1 MHDKLSVLGANLLKE
16 TLPSIVNGTMIVF
29 HKMTH
34 KQHSL
39 QILAEDERIDWTMNA
54 KDIHNH
60 IRGLSP
66 WPVGYTTMDINLYS
80 IYLDKEKYMQSLP
93 SINAVNIA
101 KHRGGPHN
109 GNVVN
114 AILRTIFRMCQV

>member
-1 MHDKLSVLGANLLKE
+1 
-16 TLPSIVNGTMIVF
+16 
-29 HKMTH
+29 MTH

-66 WPVGYTTMDINLYS
+66 WPVGYTTMDDTNLNCILHIS
-80 IYLDKEKYMQSLP
+80 CITKRATREIVETTKRQSL
-93 SINAVNIA
+93 
-101 KHRGGPHN
+101 
-109 GNVVN
+109 
-114 AILRTIFRMCQV
+114 LRQAQMMQLL

>member
-1 MHDKLSVLGANLLKE
+1 
-16 TLPSIVNGTMIVF
+16 
-29 HKMTH
+29 MTH

-66 WPVGYTTMDINLYS
+66 WPVGYTTMDDTNLKLYAAH
-80 IYLDKEKYMQSLP
+80 IVHNKRATREIVETTKRQSL
-93 SINAVNIA
+93 
-101 KHRGGPHN
+101 
-109 GNVVN
+109 
-114 AILRTIFRMCQV
+114 LRQAQMMQLL

>member
-1 MHDKLSVLGANLLKE
+1 
-16 TLPSIVNGTMIVF
+16 MIVF

-66 WPVGYTTMDINLYS
+66 WPVGYTTMDDTNLKLYAAH
-80 IYLDKEKYMQSLP
+80 I
-93 SINAVNIA
+93 V
-101 KHRGGPHN
+101 HN
-109 GNVVN
+109 KKGNQGKSSKRLKGN
-114 AILRTIFRMCQV
+114 HCCDRLR